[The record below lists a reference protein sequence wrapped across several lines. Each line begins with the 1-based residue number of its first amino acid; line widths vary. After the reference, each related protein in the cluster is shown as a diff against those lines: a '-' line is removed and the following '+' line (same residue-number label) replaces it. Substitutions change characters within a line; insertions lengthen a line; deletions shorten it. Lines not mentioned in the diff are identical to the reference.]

1 MSAPKHDIVRIRLRP
16 AAEKAVRSGHPWVF
30 ADSIKSEHRTGGI
43 GDVAI
48 IYDRNDKFLAAGL
61 YDPESPIRVRVVHV
75 GKPQNID
82 RAFWADAIAK
92 AIARRRELFDN
103 QTNGYRVLNG
113 ESEGFPGMVIDRYA
127 DALVVKIY
135 TSAWLPRLAMIKEL
149 LAEQTPDSAMVLRM
163 ARNLQS
169 LAARDYD
176 LKDGMVI
183 AGENVADTIVFQE
196 NGIRFNS
203 DVIKGQKTGFF
214 LDQRDNRAV
223 VGSLA
228 SGRSVL
234 NCFSFSGGFSLYAA
248 RDGASAVTDLDI
260 SAHALTSAK
269 ANFELNQHHET
280 IAACPHHT
288 VQANAFDWLN
298 EADNRKFDLIVL
310 DPPSL
315 AKKES
320 DRTNALTGY
329 RQLNA
334 AGIRRLSPN
343 GILVSASCSG
353 HVRSDEFH
361 QCVLDAARK
370 SGRQFK
376 EINRTGHAPDHPATF
391 REAEYLKCIYLQ
403 FEP

>member
-1 MSAPKHDIVRIRLRP
+1 MSVPKHDIVRVRLRP

-30 ADSIKSEHRTGGI
+30 ADSIKSEHRQGGI
-43 GDVAI
+43 GDLAI

-61 YDPESPIRVRVVHV
+61 YDPESPIRVRIVHV

-82 RAFWADAIAK
+82 RAFWSK
-92 AIARRRELFDN
+92 AIARTFALRRELFGEE
-103 QTNGYRVLNG
+103 TNGYRIING
-113 ESEGFPGMVIDRYA
+113 ESEGFPGLVIDRYA
-127 DALVVKIY
+127 GVLVLKIY
-135 TSAWLPRLAMIKEL
+135 TSAWLPRLPMIKEL
-149 LAEQTPDSAMVLRM
+149 LAEQSPDSAMVLRL

-169 LAARDYD
+169 LAAQDYD
-176 LKDGMVI
+176 LHDGMAI
-183 AGENVADTIVFQE
+183 AGENVAETIVFQE
-196 NGIRFNS
+196 NGIHFNS

-214 LDQRDNRAV
+214 LDQRNNRAL

-228 SGRSVL
+228 HGRSVL

-280 IAACPHHT
+280 IAACPHDT

-298 EADNRKFDLIVL
+298 EADNRRFNLIVL

-320 DRTNALTGY
+320 DRANALTGY

-391 REAEYLKCIYLQ
+391 REAEYLKCIYLR